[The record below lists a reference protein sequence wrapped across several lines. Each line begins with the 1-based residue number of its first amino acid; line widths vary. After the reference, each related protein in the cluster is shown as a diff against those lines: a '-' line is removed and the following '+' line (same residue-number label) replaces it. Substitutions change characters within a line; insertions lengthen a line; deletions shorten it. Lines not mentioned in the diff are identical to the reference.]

1 MSIQEQNSESNTIK
15 NNVVIEEEKKE
26 SNLNDVPF
34 DPDLVDKQH
43 EAIRKEIEEDSP
55 LISDILPLEMLEFEF
70 SDNAPF
76 LIKIRVWIFFFL

>member
-26 SNLNDVPF
+26 SKLNDVPF